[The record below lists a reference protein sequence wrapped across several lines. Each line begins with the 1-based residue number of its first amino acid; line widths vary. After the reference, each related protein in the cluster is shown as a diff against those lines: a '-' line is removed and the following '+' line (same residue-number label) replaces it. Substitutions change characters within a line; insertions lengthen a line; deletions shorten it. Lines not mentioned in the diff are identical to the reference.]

1 MRLSQLRVLLAV
13 ADHGGFTAA
22 AERMG
27 VSQPAVSRAV
37 ASLESELGARLLVRG
52 RDGVRLTEPGRRAVA
67 HAREAVRHFDLV
79 RTEVAAATGEV
90 TGELR
95 LASLPTATGALL
107 APRIAEFTHRHPR
120 VRVRLLE
127 GFDRDVRAWLERGA
141 VEAGVVTL
149 PAPGL
154 DVVELCSDEMVA
166 LLPAGHPLADA
177 PAVPVPALAKEPFI
191 LSTGGCR
198 PLVRHAA
205 REAGVEL
212 DIAFEAAELSAIATM
227 VGSGLG
233 VSIAPTLGREAW
245 QNTEG
250 AVVARPLH
258 PRLHRTL
265 APAFS
270 PAGSEAADLSPA
282 ARAFRRLVREHAEPG
297 PTRPA
302 PV

>member
-1 MRLSQLRVLLAV
+1 MRLTQLRVLLAV
-13 ADHGGFTAA
+13 VDHGGFTAA
-22 AERMG
+22 AERTG

-37 ASLESELGARLLVRG
+37 AALESELGARLVVRG

-79 RTEVAAATGEV
+79 RTEVAAAAGEV

-107 APRIAEFTHRHPR
+107 APRIAEFTDRHPQ

-141 VEAGVVTL
+141 VEAGLLTR

-154 DVVELCSDEMVA
+154 EAVELASDEMVA
-166 LLPAGHPLADA
+166 LLPAAHPLADA
-177 PAVPVPALAKEPFI
+177 SSVPVSALAREPFI
-191 LSTGGCR
+191 LSSGGCR
-198 PLVRHAA
+198 PLIRQAA
-205 REAGVEL
+205 RDAGVEL
-212 DIAFEAAELSAIATM
+212 DVAFEAAQLSAIVAM

-233 VSIAPTLGREAW
+233 VSIVPTLGRDAW
-245 QNTEG
+245 RNTEG
-250 AVVARPLH
+250 AVVTRPLR

-265 APAFS
+265 ALAFS
-270 PAGSEAADLSPA
+270 PAGAEAGELSPA
-282 ARAFRRLVREHAEPG
+282 ARAFRQLVRDHAEPG
-297 PTRPA
+297 PAR
-302 PV
+302 V